1 MKNAAHTQT
10 HRHAYIAPLRQLLC
24 TRSKCT
30 GLWQVD
36 ELQNS
41 ESRLLTFFCSAQLA
55 VTPRC
60 CSPPIPRPRVP
71 LQRDALHPPAS
82 AHVQAA
88 PIFNT
93 NTPTK
98 RRTCYLDMYAH
109 ARVLLQRLCCQLVAV
124 ALWYIE
130 RLQRLVIHLCCC
142 RGGRYNLHRCVRA
155 HVARRA
161 RIFSVKCNFVHQR
174 NFDCVAH
181 ARQQRQKLLWLTMF
195 FVVAK

>member
-1 MKNAAHTQT
+1 MNSKIAKAASSRFSAAHNWQLRRAAAVHLYHGRVCPFNATRYTHLRQRMCKRHPFSIQT
-10 HRHAYIAPLRQLLC
+10 HQ
-24 TRSKCT
+24 
-30 GLWQVD
+30 
-36 ELQNS
+36 
-41 ESRLLTFFCSAQLA
+41 
-55 VTPRC
+55 
-60 CSPPIPRPRVP
+60 
-71 LQRDALHPPAS
+71 QRD
-82 AHVQAA
+82 
-88 PIFNT
+88 
-93 NTPTK
+93 
-98 RRTCYLDMYAH
+98 AH